1 MKNLIIDH
9 FTRCTLSNWVYTC
22 FSCDH
27 RSTAHWKRTPVTLH
41 NTRTLGFVCLCPL
54 RVVWKKPE
62 STFLFLF
69 LREARILFSNIH
81 LEERRQHSSRSLFN
95 NLFFL
100 EERRRQHS
108 SRSLLTIYLFFK
120 IIINILTIFF
130 IFYKSI
136 VKTFLK

>member
-1 MKNLIIDH
+1 MKIIIMKNLIIDH

-81 LEERRQHSSRSLFN
+81 LEERRQH
-95 NLFFL
+95 L
-100 EERRRQHS
+100 EERRQHS